1 MLSAMNFRYVLE
13 RGYLTCNVVYIP
25 IFFESLKCPF
35 SCSICN
41 VWYELETPA
50 GGSQAKTI
58 KITNIEAAK
67 TTAHFIAALVG
78 QNSTLKSSSGSLKK
92 SGFFFHTRGGGP
104 FVFNNFYCKITRY
117 FPHFREG
124 GKKVWGKSTLF
135 LKAFYR
141 QMK

>member
-92 SGFFFHTRGGGP
+92 SGFFSTLGGGVHLSLKIFTAKLPDIFHTLGKGVKKCGE
-104 FVFNNFYCKITRY
+104 N
-117 FPHFREG
+117 PHF
-124 GKKVWGKSTLF
+124 F
-135 LKAFYR
+135 
-141 QMK
+141 